1 MPAQHKP
8 SLLFE
13 VHKDIQKTKLQ
24 VSTRDAHFGLKWFI
38 GTGSLRISFSAS
50 SEPCNTVKQHYELQ
64 VLSFASYR
72 TLISRLNRITN
83 S

>member
-38 GTGSLRISFSAS
+38 GTCSLRFSFSAS
-50 SEPCNTVKQHYELQ
+50 SESCNTIKQHYELQ
-64 VLSFASYR
+64 VLCLATFLHNTYLE
-72 TLISRLNRITN
+72 TE
-83 S
+83 